1 MSYNF
6 HLLFY
11 LKRPK
16 NFIKGEMMPIYLRI
30 TVKGKHSE
38 YSVGREIVPSF
49 WSALKG
55 KGTGLR
61 EEIRE
66 LNDYLDTLASKV
78 RRFHTSLVEKED
90 EVTAVILRD
99 HLTGKNTSNH
109 SLLRVYQKHND
120 NMEKLIGKGYSYSTF
135 QTYQSSIRH
144 VKQFLQLKYEVQ
156 DINIKKVDFKFITD
170 YELFLRIDRGNN
182 AMSARKYIV
191 HLKKIMLYCLGAGW
205 IVGNPFLNYRNT
217 AKAKARTFLNM
228 EELDRIKNREF
239 PLERLSIV
247 RDIFIFSCYTGFFYI
262 DVKQLRSDQI
272 TEGDDGNLWIFIK
285 RQKTETPCHI
295 PLLDEAKVILDRYKN
310 HRICRRRKVALP
322 VLTNQR
328 MNGYRAP
335 VKVL

>member
-1 MSYNF
+1 
-6 HLLFY
+6 
-11 LKRPK
+11 
-16 NFIKGEMMPIYLRI
+16 MMPIYLRI

-78 RRFHTSLVEKED
+78 RRFHTTLVEKED
-90 EVTAVILRD
+90 EVTAVVLRD

-120 NMEKLIGKGYSYSTF
+120 NMEKLIGKGYSYATF

-239 PLERLSIV
+239 HLS
-247 RDIFIFSCYTGFFYI
+247 
-262 DVKQLRSDQI
+262 
-272 TEGDDGNLWIFIK
+272 
-285 RQKTETPCHI
+285 
-295 PLLDEAKVILDRYKN
+295 A
-310 HRICRRRKVALP
+310 
-322 VLTNQR
+322 
-328 MNGYRAP
+328 
-335 VKVL
+335 